1 MAGIDAALDVVRRAA
16 RDIRRIEVEA
26 GEALYGRG
34 DTARHRAL
42 LTEKCE
48 TLVAL
53 PDTVGPLLP
62 GAGGDAPKLKAG
74 LEDFARRANQA
85 LDLESIFYM
94 AALLYPEDYADGDP
108 NDLERF
114 LAEFDVVAS

>member
-1 MAGIDAALDVVRRAA
+1 MAGIDEALDVVRRAA

-53 PDTVGPLLP
+53 SDTVGPLLP
-62 GAGGDAPKLKAG
+62 GAGGDAAKLKAG